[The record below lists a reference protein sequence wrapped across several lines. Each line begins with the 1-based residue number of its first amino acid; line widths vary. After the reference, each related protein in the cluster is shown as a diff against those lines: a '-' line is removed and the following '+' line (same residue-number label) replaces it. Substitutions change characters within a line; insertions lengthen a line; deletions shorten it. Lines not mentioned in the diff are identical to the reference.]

1 MAALSDLVPLGYGGH
16 GDGHRR
22 RDAARA
28 ATQPHPQVAA
38 ALPASGATSSKTV
51 GEAWETVEI
60 VGGAALGGQFRSLL
74 DQAPSVTL
82 PDGSTA
88 QLITTRLLNVLVM
101 SDGRLAIG
109 AVTPAALIAAA
120 GSR

>member
-1 MAALSDLVPLGYGGH
+1 M
-16 GDGHRR
+16 
-22 RDAARA
+22 
-28 ATQPHPQVAA
+28 
-38 ALPASGATSSKTV
+38 
-51 GEAWETVEI
+51 EI

-109 AVTPAALIAAA
+109 AVSPAALIAAA